1 MSDADGAAAPE
12 RIGVLGGTFDPPHV
26 GHVALAHEAARRFKL
41 DKVLLIPTGNPH
53 FKQDYHVT
61 DAPMRAEML
70 RLAFADDL
78 DTGGATTFEV
88 DLSEVE
94 RDGITYSVDT
104 FEELHRTYPD
114 ADLFFI
120 MGSDSARHVM
130 TWYEAPRLAGLC
142 TLLVGTRPGC
152 VREEV
157 EAAHAAS
164 DIDFSVEYFDFSAP
178 DISSSDLRERIS
190 HGRSV
195 EGLIPSAVI
204 TYIEEHR
211 LYAEGNEQER

>member
-1 MSDADGAAAPE
+1 MSDAEGTASPG
-12 RIGVLGGTFDPPHV
+12 RIGVLGGTFDPPHL
-26 GHVALAHEAARRFKL
+26 GHVELAHEAARRFDL
-41 DKVLLIPTGNPH
+41 GTVLLVPTGNPH
-53 FKQDYHVT
+53 FKQDCHVT
-61 DAPMRAEML
+61 AAAERAEML

-78 DTGGATTFEV
+78 DAPGPTTYEV

-104 FEELHRTYPD
+104 FEELHRKYPD

-130 TWYEAPRLAGLC
+130 TWYHAQRLSELC
-142 TLLVGTRPGC
+142 TLLVATRPGC
-152 VREEV
+152 GREEV
-157 EAAHAAS
+157 EAAHEAS
-164 DIDFSVEYFDFSAP
+164 DVAFAIDYFDFDAP

-195 EGLIPSAVI
+195 EGLIPPAVI
-204 TYIEEHR
+204 TYIEKHR
-211 LYAEGNEQER
+211 LYADGDE